1 MTGLVLTPLLAF
13 ILLILFIVR
22 PKLVGPV
29 KEYSFLFS
37 FSLLPTFLFQSV
49 KEYLQDRKAL
59 LANILSFLSV
69 FLNLGL
75 ASSLFLVIALPKS
88 PQGASVSINIVS
100 SLWGFFSL
108 SSALKKEFPINH
120 PLLKKRLN

>member
-1 MTGLVLTPLLAF
+1 M
-13 ILLILFIVR
+13 
-22 PKLVGPV
+22 

-49 KEYLQDRKAL
+49 KEYLQGDRKGF

-75 ASSLFLVIALPKS
+75 GFLFVFGYGTLRKLALK
-88 PQGASVSINIVS
+88 GLGVSINIVR
-100 SLWGFFSL
+100 WVAFFGDFFPCL
-108 SSALKKEFPINH
+108 PLLKKEFPINR
-120 PLLKKRLN
+120 PF